1 VRWTKS
7 ASKRAHG
14 KRFAKSKAPWGAAA
28 AHGLRRLAAAVWAPR
43 SSVSPRKG
51 RAVSAYRGRP
61 PHATAWL
68 CHARRFTPWEG
79 VELGRAR
86 CIWWGR
92 AKLPSFWGERVW
104 VGGSPGALLLF
115 ESASKRAHC
124 KRFAKSKA
132 PWGAA
137 AAHGLRRL
145 AAALG
150 GRRGGSR
157 PFHGMLSARVEA
169 GALGARAGEAPLR
182 AGKQ

>member
-1 VRWTKS
+1 V
-7 ASKRAHG
+7 AG
-14 KRFAKSKAPWGAAA
+14 
-28 AHGLRRLAAAVWAPR
+28 
-43 SSVSPRKG
+43 
-51 RAVSAYRGRP
+51 P

-68 CHARRFTPWEG
+68 CHARRFTLWEG

-115 ESASKRAHC
+115 ESASKRAHS
-124 KRFAKSKA
+124 KRFAKSKV
-132 PWGAA
+132 PWGVAA
-137 AAHGLRRL
+137 AYGVRRL

-157 PFHGMLSARVEA
+157 PFHGMLSPRVEA